1 MHRILYIVHNAMEM
15 GGVQKILAA
24 KASFLSALGHDVL
37 ILVSNAKGVLCF
49 EYDESVR
56 FKINSLENNG
66 LNYFFEYKKLIE
78 QTAFEFKP
86 THVFVLDNGLKGLL
100 VPYFNLQKAVCIYER
115 HGEILVEQRAKPK
128 SFYQNC
134 YNFCLKNIYKTAA
147 RGFDA
152 IVVLNE
158 FGLQEWSHK
167 SLYVIPNFISI
178 QNVSQNNL
186 ESQIILF
193 VGRFQPEKGFDF
205 LFQIWSKIANSSID
219 WQLHLYTDQPDE
231 VKNQCRILGLFPN
244 ENLHIFG
251 VEKNPEVMYQKASI
265 LISTSKSEGF
275 SLVLAEAM
283 TFGIPCIAFDC
294 DFGPRGIIQNEK
306 NGFLIPIFE
315 VDLFVEKL
323 NLLMKHQ
330 DLKNKLGQ
338 NAKLSSERFQP
349 ELIMKQWENLLDA
362 FSQKGV

>member
-1 MHRILYIVHNAMEM
+1 MEM

-24 KASFLSALGHDVL
+24 KASFLSEMGHDVL

-49 EYDESVR
+49 EYDEKVQ
-56 FKINSLENNG
+56 FKIYSLKNNG
-66 LNYFFEYKKLIE
+66 LNYFFAYKKLIE
-78 QTAFEFKP
+78 QTALEFKP
-86 THVFVLDNGLKGLL
+86 THVFVLDNGLKGLF

-115 HGEILVEQRAKPK
+115 HGEILVEQKAKPK

-134 YNFCLKNIYKTAA
+134 YNFCLKKTYKTAA
-147 RGFDA
+147 RAFDA

-167 SLYVIPNFISI
+167 NLYVIPNFTSI

-193 VGRFQPEKGFDF
+193 VGRFQPEKGYD
-205 LFQIWSKIANSSID
+205 LLYQIWSKIANLSSD
-219 WQLHLYTDQPDE
+219 WQLHLYTDQPFE
-231 VKNQCRILGLFPN
+231 VQNDITQNHVLSKDRI
-244 ENLHIFG
+244 HVFG
-251 VEKNPEVMYQKASI
+251 VEKNPETLYKQGSLMMA
-265 LISTSKSEGF
+265 TSKSEGF

-294 DFGPRGIIQNEK
+294 DFGPRGIIENET
-306 NGFLIPIFE
+306 NGFLIPLFE

-323 NLLMKHQ
+323 NLLMKDQ
-330 DLKNKLGQ
+330 DLRSKMGQ
-338 NAKLSSERFQP
+338 NAKKSSERFQP
-349 ELIMKQWENLLDA
+349 ELIMKQWENLIDMWH
-362 FSQKGV
+362 SNPKS